1 MREEEGGK
9 LLRESLKEFHLIRRC
24 EKVANV
30 LRVLTERWREERESL
45 KGLKIFFNLKVFLV

>member
-1 MREEEGGK
+1 MREEVGGK

-30 LRVLTERWREERESL
+30 LRVLTESRGVERETL
-45 KGLKIFFNLKVFLV
+45 KGLKNIFLIRKFC

>member
-1 MREEEGGK
+1 MRGGEGGK

-30 LRVLTERWREERESL
+30 LRVLTERRGVERENL